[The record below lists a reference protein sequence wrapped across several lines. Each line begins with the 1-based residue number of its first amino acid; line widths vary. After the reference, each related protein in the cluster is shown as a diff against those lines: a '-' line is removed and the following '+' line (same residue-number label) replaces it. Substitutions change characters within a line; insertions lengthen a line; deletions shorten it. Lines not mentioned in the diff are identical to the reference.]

1 MGPRVPGYARAL
13 GLVGRL
19 TIGDLETLG
28 PARVES
34 LWQSLPL
41 VRIRPTGIAA
51 GPADPGGGQWV
62 VFQVV
67 WLVALVALLRWIG
80 RRLRPGRR

>member
-1 MGPRVPGYARAL
+1 MFPAYARAL

-41 VRIRPTGIAA
+41 VRIRPPTSPRSAVATGPDLSGVAVAAIA
-51 GPADPGGGQWV
+51 
-62 VFQVV
+62 
-67 WLVALVALLRWIG
+67 VA
-80 RRLRPGRR
+80 